1 MTDSAVDAFIDG
13 LADDLRP
20 VRRLWSPWARASAW
34 LAVVGAA
41 AGVLASFSDL
51 SDLAHRL
58 TSVPDMWVAVLGS
71 VLTTVLGAVATFQ
84 LSLPDASSRW
94 ALLPLPGLAVWIAGT
109 GFGCARTWVIPG
121 LHPASLE
128 EARTCFMFITALSVP
143 LSILTVAM
151 VRRAFPLRPNLVAAT
166 GGFAG
171 GGGGG
176 PAGGGVAPPRPGGPA
191 AATRLNFF
199 HPYDVGVTDVAVHV
213 VAIGL
218 VILANRAVG
227 GRLLTPRARRA
238 KGDRT

>member
-1 MTDSAVDAFIDG
+1 MTDSVVDAFIDG

-51 SDLAHRL
+51 SDLVHRL
-58 TSVPDMWVAVLGS
+58 TYVPDMWVAVLGS

-109 GFGCARTWVIPG
+109 GFGCARTWVIPD

-143 LSILTVAM
+143 LSILTVLM
-151 VRRAFPLRPNLVAAT
+151 VPRGYPLRPNLAAAT
-166 GGFAG
+166 GGLA
-171 GGGGG
+171 
-176 PAGGGVAPPRPGGPA
+176 VAAA
-191 AATRLNFF
+191 AATLLNFF

>member
-1 MTDSAVDAFIDG
+1 MTDGMVDDFIDV

-20 VRRLWSPWARASAW
+20 VRRLLSPWARASIW

-41 AGVLASFSDL
+41 AGLLATFSDL

-58 TSVPDMWVAVLGS
+58 TSVPDMWIAVLGS

-84 LSLPDASSRW
+84 LSLPDGASRW
-94 ALLPLPGLAVWIAGT
+94 ALLPLPGLAVWVAGT
-109 GFGCARTWVIPG
+109 GFGCARTWVIPDI
-121 LHPASLE
+121 HPASLE

-143 LSILTVAM
+143 FSVLTVVM

-166 GGFAG
+166 GGIA
-171 GGGGG
+171 
-176 PAGGGVAPPRPGGPA
+176 VAAA
-191 AATRLNFF
+191 AATLLNFF

-227 GRLLTPRARRA
+227 GRLLTPRAARA
-238 KGDRT
+238 EGDRT